1 MADSKLLSYV
11 REVSRMIDAYFYP
24 KTESRLT
31 NGTILIKITLISRTS
46 QFQQPERR
54 NDKRYFHCKQVQ
66 QLDAKVT
73 AQADVESQEN
83 T

>member
-1 MADSKLLSYV
+1 MPTS
-11 REVSRMIDAYFYP
+11 IQ
-24 KTESRLT
+24 RLN
-31 NGTILIKITLISRTS
+31 NGTILLKITLISRTS
-46 QFQQPERR
+46 QFDRPERR
-54 NDKRYFHCKQVQ
+54 VDKRYFHCKQVQ